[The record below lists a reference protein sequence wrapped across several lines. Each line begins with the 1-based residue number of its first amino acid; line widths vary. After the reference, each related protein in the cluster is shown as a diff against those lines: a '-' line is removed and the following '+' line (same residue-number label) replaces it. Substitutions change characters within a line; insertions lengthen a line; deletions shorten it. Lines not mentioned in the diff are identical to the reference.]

1 LGGLDERID
10 DAKRIALLDPMIEV
24 YKFRLDLTGFVNRGW
39 AVRLHEAVGSHAAC
53 INFSFATGSVSMKVA
68 ISVLP

>member
-1 LGGLDERID
+1 MALDVMSDHAGVAVERY
-10 DAKRIALLDPMIEV
+10 V

-68 ISVLP
+68 IGVLP